1 MQTTKKKPSLIFI
14 LVGAVLSGYL
24 GYLINGA
31 WTEGI
36 AFNDFMNRFNEVC
49 AVPFANYY
57 NSNTVNAVAI
67 ALCIYAMAI
76 IMYYTSQRNY
86 MPGKEYGTARF
97 ENPKQVNKI
106 LADKDENF
114 NRILSQNVK
123 MSLDFRKLK
132 LNGNILICGGSGAG
146 KTFYEVK
153 PNLMQMPHNCSFIC
167 TDPKGEILRSCGQM
181 LKDNGYNVKVI
192 NLLEMDKSDC
202 YNPFSYIREETDV
215 VKLITNLISNTTP
228 KGSTPSDPFWE
239 KAEGLFLQ
247 AIFYYVWLEV
257 QPAKRNFETVLK
269 LLGEAEVKEP
279 GKASKLDVRMK
290 FLEESSPLGANH
302 PAVKQYNKCMRGA
315 GDTVRSIIISANSR
329 LAFLE
334 NKQVLRL
341 LSKDELNLS
350 DIGIGVNGDGETKTA
365 LFCVI
370 PDSDKSYNF
379 IIGMLYTQIFQEL
392 YYQADF
398 NCGGRLPIHVT
409 FMLDE
414 FANVALPDDFCSLLS
429 TMRSRE
435 ISSII
440 IIQNFA
446 QLKAL
451 FKDTWETIPGNCD
464 TFIYLGGNEQST
476 HKYVSELLG
485 KGTIDKKSSGETK
498 GRQGSSSR
506 NYDVLGRE
514 LFTPDEVR
522 KLDNKKCIICNNQYG
537 LTEYTLSSADVKVSY
552 KNRNGERA
560 GDTVSWRE
568 VYEILS
574 YMVKQPFYCGEDQKA
589 IYQTI
594 KNKIDREK
602 MNPVYR
608 KFFDIEDSVRESRLK
623 TRERAIAY
631 GLNTKIDTDG
641 RIISDE
647 DKNVSA
653 DISQNDTEPQEA
665 APETPAQEVLPPAEG
680 LRGKEK
686 TQDQTKLNFHY
697 NLWETEKGGVKTRYQ
712 WNIDAICTLKQIEA
726 ENRLATQE
734 EQTVL
739 SKFVGWGGL
748 SQAFDEN
755 NAGWTR
761 EYAELKELLSDEE
774 YSAARATVNNAFYTS
789 PEIAMC
795 INSALVQF
803 GFKGGNVL
811 EPSMGIGNFFGS
823 MPAPMQQ
830 SKLYGVELDSISGR
844 IAKQLYQNANISIT
858 GFENTTYP
866 DNFFDVVMGNVPFG
880 DYKIFDPKYN
890 KYNFR
895 IHDYFLA
902 KALDQARPGGM
913 VAVITTKGTLD
924 KSNPTIRKYLAERA
938 ELVGAIRLPNTAFK
952 DNAGTEVT
960 ADILFLQKRERKIDI
975 EPDWVHLGVT
985 GDGIAVNSYFAEH
998 PEMMLGTM
1006 QYDTRMFGQDSR
1018 YTVCVNNDENFNL
1031 YEALN
1036 KAICNIRAQMTD
1048 FERLADNEEQTEEVI
1063 PADPDVRNYTYTFF
1077 EGKLYYR
1084 ENSEMV
1090 RQKVSPTAEERIK
1103 SLDEIRQ
1110 ITRELIDIQMEG
1122 CSDEELADKQQLLN
1136 VKYDKFV
1143 GKYGAI
1149 TSKANRTAFR
1159 DDSDYPLL
1167 CSLEE
1172 VNEDGEV
1179 KKADMFYKQTI
1190 KAKSVVDRVETAV
1203 EALNVSVNEF
1213 GYVNIP
1219 YMLSIYEADR
1229 DTLIKELD
1237 GIIFLNPDRYNENK
1251 PFLKKAVSSALLRYR
1266 E

>member
-1 MQTTKKKPSLIFI
+1 MEQNLNDKPLSNMQIARYIESLRKEMNFDDEVYG
-14 LVGAVLSGYL
+14 LVKSDLEDGLTQEQTEKYLDKNFNIGQMRVLS
-24 GYLINGA
+24 
-31 WTEGI
+31 EGLHKEI
-36 AFNDFMNRFNEVC
+36 PEELFNILHNNKLSGNQMKVSLEFYEKG
-49 AVPFANYY
+49 VPVE
-57 NSNTVNAVAI
+57 TIQEAVARGEKPVVMRRLYEEVLAQLSKAAEQYTQDSEYVKELI
-67 ALCIYAMAI
+67 AQMEMVVEKINYQEERYDALNKKLSDVEVLKEDKEVTERLALCIYAMAI

-522 KLDNKKCIICNNQYG
+522 KLDNKKCIIFIRGFDPIMDNKYIPFRHPMFNQ
-537 LTEYTLSSADVKVSY
+537 TADGKGKAYVH
-552 KNRNGERA
+552 NTQGADRIIGPPF
-560 GDTVSWRE
+560 
-568 VYEILS
+568 EILS
-574 YMVKQPFYCGEDQKA
+574 EKAVKHY
-589 IYQTI
+589 
-594 KNKIDREK
+594 EK
-602 MNPVYR
+602 MKDKGENVY
-608 KFFDIEDSVRESRLK
+608 
-623 TRERAIAY
+623 
-631 GLNTKIDTDG
+631 IDTL
-641 RIISDE
+641 
-647 DKNVSA
+647 
-653 DISQNDTEPQEA
+653 T
-665 APETPAQEVLPPAEG
+665 
-680 LRGKEK
+680 
-686 TQDQTKLNFHY
+686 Y
-697 NLWETEKGGVKTRYQ
+697 
-712 WNIDAICTLKQIEA
+712 
-726 ENRLATQE
+726 
-734 EQTVL
+734 EQ
-739 SKFVGWGGL
+739 F
-748 SQAFDEN
+748 
-755 NAGWTR
+755 
-761 EYAELKELLSDEE
+761 
-774 YSAARATVNNAFYTS
+774 
-789 PEIAMC
+789 
-795 INSALVQF
+795 
-803 GFKGGNVL
+803 
-811 EPSMGIGNFFGS
+811 
-823 MPAPMQQ
+823 
-830 SKLYGVELDSISGR
+830 
-844 IAKQLYQNANISIT
+844 
-858 GFENTTYP
+858 
-866 DNFFDVVMGNVPFG
+866 
-880 DYKIFDPKYN
+880 
-890 KYNFR
+890 
-895 IHDYFLA
+895 
-902 KALDQARPGGM
+902 
-913 VAVITTKGTLD
+913 
-924 KSNPTIRKYLAERA
+924 
-938 ELVGAIRLPNTAFK
+938 
-952 DNAGTEVT
+952 
-960 ADILFLQKRERKIDI
+960 
-975 EPDWVHLGVT
+975 
-985 GDGIAVNSYFAEH
+985 
-998 PEMMLGTM
+998 MMLGDAELNRRFSM
-1006 QYDTRMFGQDSR
+1006 QDEAEQKAKIDGEQANELEYADESQKEEDSDR
-1018 YTVCVNNDENFNL
+1018 
-1031 YEALN
+1031 
-1036 KAICNIRAQMTD
+1036 Q
-1048 FERLADNEEQTEEVI
+1048 
-1063 PADPDVRNYTYTFF
+1063 PVRNP
-1077 EGKLYYR
+1077 ER
-1084 ENSEMV
+1084 EKPKWEDTITNRMMHWSY
-1090 RQKVSPTAEERIK
+1090 TAEQKE
-1103 SLDEIRQ
+1103 
-1110 ITRELIDIQMEG
+1110 
-1122 CSDEELADKQQLLN
+1122 
-1136 VKYDKFV
+1136 
-1143 GKYGAI
+1143 
-1149 TSKANRTAFR
+1149 
-1159 DDSDYPLL
+1159 
-1167 CSLEE
+1167 
-1172 VNEDGEV
+1172 EV
-1179 KKADMFYKQTI
+1179 KKALAAGVPKATILTYFYPEVT
-1190 KAKSVVDRVETAV
+1190 VEK
-1203 EALNVSVNEF
+1203 
-1213 GYVNIP
+1213 
-1219 YMLSIYEADR
+1219 M
-1229 DTLIKELD
+1229 
-1237 GIIFLNPDRYNENK
+1237 
-1251 PFLKKAVSSALLRYR
+1251 SSYWKNQ
-1266 E
+1266 